1 MMIERIEEFKI
12 GIIGGG
18 KRCERLLRVYFED
31 LSDAPRPEIM
41 GVADLNDDAVG
52 MRYARHRGIFT
63 TTSLHKLLE
72 IEDLELLLELTS
84 DNSLKTVIKDL
95 KPPGV
100 LLIDHFE
107 ARALLDT
114 LQIKSK
120 KNAILNEIKADR
132 EDREQ
137 TVALLQEFY
146 NYVVDINRAT
156 NVYAREASQRLASSE
171 EILAQIIDGST
182 IPTFVIDKDHRV
194 THWNKACERLTGHP
208 AQDIVGTDLHWKP
221 FRSQKRPV
229 MADLVLDGINEEE
242 LWRLYGGKWE
252 KSALIEGGYEAE
264 ELFPHLG
271 QDGAWLFFT
280 AVPIKTPDGTVVG
293 AIETIQ
299 DRTQQKQAETERESK
314 NQELALKVEELVANQ
329 KMLSQTINGSTIP
342 TFVID
347 KAHTIT
353 HWNKAL
359 ERLTG
364 YPADDMIG
372 TDKQWAPFYDDARPS
387 MADVVLSQSGESQI
401 EQLYGTKWRKSAL
414 ISDGYEAEIFYPH
427 MGKKGK
433 WCWFTA
439 APIKTPEGEVVG
451 AIETIWDKTEER
463 NAQKELEQ
471 HARELATFSTIY
483 ATLSSSLSLE
493 DRIKVSIE
501 KLSAIFSMDG
511 ICIFILQPDGKFHL
525 KYNHG
530 FTEDLCYQDRVSDTG
545 SMVARV
551 AAETQTMVFKELPT
565 LDNPEIAALK
575 QAGFASLAY
584 LPILDKN
591 KNAIGV
597 IRAASN
603 KVQHFDTNDI
613 RALEL
618 IANRIGVAIEN
629 ELLQKVIRRRARFQ
643 SRLIGSSNDGIVA
656 TDDQWNVVIYNA
668 AAEQIFEYP
677 RSELIGRM
685 DARQFY
691 PKEVVHAFEKALSRD
706 EQESN
711 LPWREMKISSRSG
724 EHIPVRF
731 SGSILHD
738 KDRMVG
744 TVAFF
749 HDRREVKQL
758 EKELLGAERL
768 TAIGQTVAG
777 MAHCVKN
784 ILHGLKGGSY
794 MVDVGIAK
802 DNSEKLKSGWQMV
815 QRNIGR
821 TSELVQ
827 DLLSYSKER
836 EPEFEACRPNEV
848 VAEVCELMQVV
859 ASENNVALASDL
871 APDLGEAVLDPR
883 SLHRCLLNLVS
894 NAIDACRDD
903 EDQTKD
909 HRVVVKT
916 YLEYPGLLCFS
927 VQDNGMGMTDEIRT
941 KLFASFFSTKG
952 TQGTGLGLLVTRKLI
967 EEHNG
972 TIDVDSQPGQGAT
985 FTIRLPDQAK
995 SADPEEA
1002 KS

>member
-1 MMIERIEEFKI
+1 MIERIEGFKI

-18 KRCERLLRVYFED
+18 KRCQRLLRAYFED
-31 LSDAPRPEIM
+31 LPNAPRPTFV
-41 GVADLNDDAVG
+41 GVADLNDDAIG
-52 MRYARHRGIFT
+52 MQYARNKGIFT
-63 TTSLHKLLE
+63 TTNFRELFA

-84 DNSLKTVIKDL
+84 DNALKTVVKDL

-100 LLIDHFE
+100 LLIDHLE

-120 KNAILNEIKADR
+120 KNAILNEIEADHKAPPR
-132 EDREQ
+132 MS
-137 TVALLQEFY
+137 ALLQEFY
-146 NYVVDINRAT
+146 DYVIDVNRLT
-156 NVYAREASQRLASSE
+156 NVYARETSQRLATSE
-171 EILAQIIDGST
+171 ETMAQIIDGST
-182 IPTFVIDKDHRV
+182 IPTFVIDKDHLV
-194 THWNKACERLTGHP
+194 IHWNKACERLTGH
-208 AQDIVGTDLHWKP
+208 AAREIVGTDLHWKP
-221 FRSQKRPV
+221 FRAQKRPV
-229 MADLVLDGINEEE
+229 MADLVLDGINEEQ

-264 ELFPHLG
+264 EFFPHLG
-271 QDGAWLFFT
+271 IEGAWLFFT
-280 AVPIKTPDGTVVG
+280 AVPIKTPDGSVVG

-299 DRTQQKQAETERESK
+299 DRTQQKQAETERERK
-314 NQELALKVEELVANQ
+314 HKELALKVEELVANQ
-329 KMLSQTINGSTIP
+329 KILSQTINGSTIP

-347 KAHTIT
+347 RTHTIT

-364 YPADDMIG
+364 YAADDMIG
-372 TDKQWAPFYDDARPS
+372 TDKQWAPFYSDARPS

-414 ISDGYEAEIFYPH
+414 IDEGYEAEIFYPH
-427 MGKKGK
+427 MGKGGK

-463 NAQKELEQ
+463 NAQKEMEQ

-483 ATLSSSLSLE
+483 STLSSSLSLE
-493 DRIKVSIE
+493 DRIRASIE
-501 KLSAIFSMDG
+501 KLSNIFNMDG
-511 ICIFILQPDGKFHL
+511 ICIFILRPDGKFHL

-530 FTEDLCYQDRVSDTG
+530 FSEDLCYQNRVSDKG

-551 AAETQTMVFKELPT
+551 AAEARTMVFKDLSS
-565 LDNPEIAALK
+565 LDNPEITTLK
-575 QAGFASLAY
+575 QAGFGSLAY

-613 RALEL
+613 RSLEL
-618 IANRIGVAIEN
+618 IANRVGVAIEN
-629 ELLQKVIRRRARFQ
+629 SLLQDVIRRRARFL

-656 TDDQWNVVIYNA
+656 TDDQWNVVICNS
-668 AAEQIFEYP
+668 AAEQIFGYP
-677 RSELIGRM
+677 RSELVGRM

-691 PKEVVHAFEKALSRD
+691 PVEVVTAFEKALSRD

-711 LPWREMKISSRSG
+711 LPWREMTVTSRTD

-738 KDRMVG
+738 KQRMVG

-768 TAIGQTVAG
+768 AAVGQTVAG

-794 MVDVGIAK
+794 MVNVGIDK
-802 DNSEKLKSGWQMV
+802 DNPDKLKSGWQMV

-827 DLLSYSKER
+827 DLLSYSKAR
-836 EPEFEACRPNEV
+836 EPEFETCRPNDIA
-848 VAEVCELMQVV
+848 AEVCELMQTVAHENDVV
-859 ASENNVALASDL
+859 LATEFS
-871 APDLGEAVLDPR
+871 PDIGDVVLDPR
-883 SLHRCLLNLVS
+883 SLHRCLLNLVT

-903 EDQTKD
+903 EDLTKD
-909 HRVVVKT
+909 HRVVIATYPEDPSFICFRVK
-916 YLEYPGLLCFS
+916 
-927 VQDNGMGMTDEIRT
+927 DNGMGMTEEVRA
-941 KLFASFFSTKG
+941 KLFTSFFSTKG
-952 TQGTGLGLLVTRKLI
+952 SKGTGLGLLVTRKLI

-972 TIDVDSQPGQGAT
+972 AIDVKSQPGEGTT
-985 FTIRLPDQAK
+985 FTVKLPDQGPTT
-995 SADPEEA
+995 DLENTQRQ
-1002 KS
+1002 